1 MYFKIEYIKK
11 GKMQEIVIA
20 AKSVK
25 DAINKFREKKLGIL
39 INIEEFKKPSLTEEI
54 AQKLELSKI
63 DLEEYIAVLEQ
74 MYVMLDAGLAIDMVL
89 GNIKDT
95 IKNKKLKKIFISLEN
110 DIKAGLSLTAAFEK
124 FEKELGKL
132 TTSMIKLGEETGD
145 LARAVKD
152 LSVILHEILDNRKRL
167 KKATRYPMFIVFA
180 MSIAFVIVILF
191 VIPPFKSIFSQLNTE
206 LPLPTRFLLWIEHAI
221 ESYGLYVLGG
231 AIAVFGVIT
240 YLYNTKDEV
249 RYQLDKLILKVY
261 IVGSVI
267 KLAMTG
273 RFVYVLQ
280 RLIDSGIPILDAV
293 DIALNIVENS
303 YIKKQFEHIKN
314 SIVTGGTIKQGFEE
328 SGMFENMTVQ
338 MIAAGEESGS
348 LVLMLQKVSNYYL
361 EKYRYIVDNI
371 AVLIEPILIAAIA
384 GFVMTLALG
393 IFLPM
398 WNLTEAIK

>member
-11 GKMQEIVIA
+11 GKMEETVVS
-20 AKSVK
+20 AKSIK

-39 INIEEFKKPSLTEEI
+39 VNIEEFKKPSLLEEI
-54 AQKLELSKI
+54 IKKLELSKI

-74 MYVMLDAGLAIDMVL
+74 MYVMLDAGLAIDMVI
-89 GNIKDT
+89 GNIKET
-95 IKNKKLKKIFISLEN
+95 IKNKNLKKIFISLEN

-124 FEKELGKL
+124 FEKDLGRL
-132 TTSMIKLGEETGD
+132 TVSMVKLGEETGD

-167 KKATRYPMFIVFA
+167 KKATRYPLFIVFA

-191 VIPPFKSIFSQLNTE
+191 VIPPFKSIFAQLHTQ
-206 LPLPTRFLLWIEHAI
+206 LPLPTRFLLWIEASIQH
-221 ESYGLYVLGG
+221 YGLYILTG
-231 AIAVFGVIT
+231 AAIVFGIIT
-240 YLYNTKDEV
+240 YLYNTNDNV
-249 RYQLDKLILKVY
+249 RLKMDKLLLKIY
-261 IVGSVI
+261 IVGHVI
-267 KLAMTG
+267 RLAMTG
-273 RFVYVLQ
+273 RFIYVLQ

-293 DIALNIVENS
+293 DIALNIIDNT
-303 YIKKQFEHIKN
+303 YMKKQFEHIKN

-348 LVLMLQKVSNYYL
+348 LVLMLEKVSNYYL

-398 WNLTEAIK
+398 WNLTEAIQ

>member
-1 MYFKIEYIKK
+1 MYFKIEYISK
-11 GKMQEIVIA
+11 GKMQEIIIS
-20 AKSVK
+20 AKTAK
-25 DAINKFREKKLGIL
+25 DAISKFRKKNLGVL
-39 INIEEFKKPSLTEEI
+39 MNIEEYKKPSLTEEI
-54 AQKLELSKI
+54 AKKLDLAKI
-63 DLEEYIAVLEQ
+63 DLEEYIAILEQ
-74 MYVMLDAGLAIDMVL
+74 LYVMLDAGLAIDTVI
-89 GNIKDT
+89 GNIKDS
-95 IKNKKLKKIFISLEN
+95 IKNKKLKKIFMSIEN
-110 DIKAGLSLTAAFEK
+110 DIKAGFSLTNAFEK

-145 LARAVKD
+145 LARAIKD

-191 VIPPFKSIFSQLNTE
+191 VIPPFKSIFAQLHSE

-221 ESYGLYVLGG
+221 EAYGLYVLGG
-231 AIAVFGVIT
+231 AVLVFGVIA
-240 YLYNTKDEV
+240 YLYNTRDEV
-249 RYQLDKLILKVY
+249 RYQLDKMILKVY
-261 IVGSVI
+261 IVGPVI
-267 KLAMTG
+267 RLAMTG

-293 DIALNIVENS
+293 DIALNIIDNL
-303 YIKKQFEHIKN
+303 YIKKRFELIKN

-328 SGMFENMTVQ
+328 SGMFENMTIQ
-338 MIAAGEESGS
+338 MISAGEESGS

-384 GFVMTLALG
+384 GFVLTLALG

>member
-1 MYFKIEYIKK
+1 MYFKIEYISK
-11 GKMQEIVIA
+11 GRLNEIVVSA
-20 AKSVK
+20 NSPKQ
-25 DAINKFREKKLGIL
+25 AIEKFRNKKLGI
-39 INIEEFKKPSLTEEI
+39 IKSIEKFDKPSFIGEI
-54 AQKLELSKI
+54 LKKLDISKI
-63 DLEEYIAVLEQ
+63 DLEEYISVLEQ
-74 MYVMLDAGLAIDMVL
+74 MYVMLDAGLAIDML
-89 GNIKDT
+89 IGNIKDT
-95 IKNKKLKKIFISLEN
+95 IKNKKLKEIFVSLEN
-110 DIKAGLSLTAAFEK
+110 DIKAGLSLTVAFEK
-124 FEKELGKL
+124 FERDLGKL

-180 MSIAFVIVILF
+180 MMVAFTVVILF
-191 VIPPFKSIFSQLNTE
+191 VIPPFKSMFAQLHSE
-206 LPLPTRFLLWIEHAI
+206 LPLPTRFLLWIEASIQH
-221 ESYGLYVLGG
+221 YGLYILTG
-231 AIAVFGVIT
+231 AVAVFGVIT
-240 YLYNTKDEV
+240 YLYNTNEKI
-249 RYQLDKLILKVY
+249 RLKMDKLLLKIY
-261 IVGSVI
+261 IVGPVI

-384 GFVMTLALG
+384 GFVLTLALG

>member
-1 MYFKIEYIKK
+1 MYFKIEYISK
-11 GKMQEIVIA
+11 GKMQEIVIS
-20 AKSVK
+20 AKTVK
-25 DAINKFREKKLGIL
+25 DAISKFRKKNLGVL
-39 INIEEFKKPSLTEEI
+39 INIAEYKKPSLAEEI
-54 AQKLELSKI
+54 VKKLDLAKI
-63 DLEEYIAVLEQ
+63 DLEEYIAILDQ
-74 MYVMLDAGLAIDMVL
+74 LYVMLDAGLAIDMVI
-89 GNIKDT
+89 GNIKDS
-95 IKNKKLKKIFISLEN
+95 IKNKQLKKIFISIEN
-110 DIKAGLSLTAAFEK
+110 DIKAGFSLTNAFEK

-132 TTSMIKLGEETGD
+132 TISMIKLGEETGD
-145 LARAVKD
+145 LARAIKD

-180 MSIAFVIVILF
+180 MMVAFTVVILF
-191 VIPPFKSIFSQLNTE
+191 VIPPFKSMFAQLHTE
-206 LPLPTRFLLWIEHAI
+206 LPLPTRFLLWIEATI
-221 ESYGLYVLGG
+221 ENYGMYVLLG
-231 AIAVFGVIT
+231 AVFVFLIIT
-240 YLYNTKDEV
+240 YMYNKDENI
-249 RYQLDKLILKVY
+249 RLKMDKFILKVY
-261 IVGSVI
+261 IVGPVI
-267 KLAMTG
+267 RLAMTG

-293 DIALNIVENS
+293 DIALNIIDNL
-303 YIKKQFEHIKN
+303 YIKKQFELIKN

-338 MIAAGEESGS
+338 MIGAGEESGS

-384 GFVMTLALG
+384 GFVLTLALG

>member
-240 YLYNTKDEV
+240 YLYNTRDEV

-273 RFVYVLQ
+273 RFIYVLQ

>member
-11 GKMQEIVIA
+11 GKMQEIVIS
-20 AKSVK
+20 AKSIK
-25 DAINKFREKKLGIL
+25 DAINKFREKRLGVL
-39 INIEEFKKPSLTEEI
+39 VNIEEFKKPSLLEEI
-54 AQKLELSKI
+54 SKKLELSKI

-74 MYVMLDAGLAIDMVL
+74 MHVMLDAGLSIDLVV

-95 IKNKKLKKIFISLEN
+95 IKNKKLKNIFVSLEN

-132 TTSMIKLGEETGD
+132 TVSMIKLGEETGD
-145 LARAVKD
+145 LARAIKD

-191 VIPPFKSIFSQLNTE
+191 VIPPFKNIFAQLNTE
-206 LPLPTRFLLWIEHAI
+206 LPLPTRFLLWIEASIQH
-221 ESYGLYVLGG
+221 YGLYILVG
-231 AIAVFGVIT
+231 AIVVFGVIT
-240 YLYNTKDEV
+240 YMYNSNENIRLKM
-249 RYQLDKLILKVY
+249 DKLLLKIY
-261 IVGSVI
+261 IVGPVI
-267 KLAMTG
+267 RLAMTG

-293 DIALNIVENS
+293 DIALNIIDNT
-303 YIKKQFEHIKN
+303 YMKKQFEHIKN

-328 SGMFENMTVQ
+328 SKMFENMTVQ

-361 EKYRYIVDNI
+361 DKYRYIVDNI

>member
-1 MYFKIEYIKK
+1 MYFKIEYIKN
-11 GKMQEIVIA
+11 GKMQDIVIS

-25 DAINKFREKKLGIL
+25 DAIKKFREKKLGVI
-39 INIEEFKKPSLTEEI
+39 INIEEFKKPSLFEEI
-54 AQKLELSKI
+54 VKKLDLAKVE
-63 DLEEYIAVLEQ
+63 LEEYIAVLEQ
-74 MYVMLDAGLAIDMVL
+74 MYVMLDAGLAIDMVV

-95 IKNKKLKKIFISLEN
+95 IKNKRLRQIFYSLEN
-110 DIKAGLSLTAAFEK
+110 DIKAGLSLTSAFEK

-132 TTSMIKLGEETGD
+132 TVSMIKLGEETGD
-145 LARAVKD
+145 LASAIKD

-191 VIPPFKSIFSQLNTE
+191 VIPPFKSIFAQLNTE
-206 LPLPTRFLLWIEHAI
+206 LPLPTRFLLWIEASI
-221 ESYGLYVLGG
+221 QEYGLYILLG
-231 AIAVFGVIT
+231 AFVIFGLIT
-240 YLYNTKDEV
+240 YMYNTNENV
-249 RYQLDKLILKVY
+249 RLKMDKLLLKIY
-261 IVGSVI
+261 IVGPVI

-293 DIALNIVENS
+293 DIALNIIDNT
-303 YIKKQFEHIKN
+303 YMKKQFEHIRTA
-314 SIVTGGTIKQGFEE
+314 IVTGGTIKQGFEE
-328 SGMFENMTVQ
+328 SGMFENMSVQ

>member
-1 MYFKIEYIKK
+1 MYFKIEYINK
-11 GKMQEIVIA
+11 GKIEKVIISA
-20 AKSVK
+20 PTVN
-25 DAINKFREKKLGIL
+25 DAIKKFKNRKLGIVKS
-39 INIEEFKKPSLTEEI
+39 IEEYNKPSLLKELME
-54 AQKLELSKI
+54 KFELSKI
-63 DLEEYIAVLEQ
+63 DLEEYISSLDQ
-74 MYVMLDAGLAIDMVL
+74 IYVMLDAGIAVDSIFDD
-89 GNIKDT
+89 IKNNV
-95 IKNKKLKKIFISLEN
+95 KNKKLKKIFTSVAN
-110 DIKAGLSLTAAFEK
+110 DIRAGLSLTAAFEK
-124 FEKELGKL
+124 YENDLGKL
-132 TTSMIKLGEETGD
+132 SVSMIKLGEETGD

-152 LSVILHEILDNRKRL
+152 LATIMHEILDNRKRL

-191 VIPPFKSIFSQLNTE
+191 VIPPFKSIFDQLHSK

-221 ESYGLYVLGG
+221 ADYGLYVLGG
-231 AIAVFGVIT
+231 AVVVFGIIT
-240 YLYNTKDEV
+240 YLYNTRDNV
-249 RYQLDKLILKVY
+249 RLMLDKLILKVY
-261 IVGSVI
+261 IVGPVI

-293 DIALNIVENS
+293 DIALNIIDNT
-303 YIKKQFEHIKN
+303 YIKASFEKIKD

-328 SGMFENMTVQ
+328 SGMFENMTVH
-338 MIAAGEESGS
+338 MVGAGEESGA
-348 LVLMLQKVSNYYL
+348 LVMMLEKVSNYYL

-398 WNLTEAIK
+398 WNLTETIK

>member
-1 MYFKIEYIKK
+1 MYFKIEYIRK
-11 GKMQEIVIA
+11 GKLHETVVSASSLKEAIEKFRKKNLGIIKNVEEFHKSSLIDEIV
-20 AKSVK
+20 
-25 DAINKFREKKLGIL
+25 
-39 INIEEFKKPSLTEEI
+39 
-54 AQKLELSKI
+54 QKLELQKI

-74 MYVMLDAGLAIDMVL
+74 IYVMLDAGLPIDMVL

-95 IKNKKLKKIFISLEN
+95 IKNKKLKKIFSSIEN

-124 FEKELGKL
+124 FEKDLGKL
-132 TTSMIKLGEETGD
+132 TLSMIKLGEETGD

-191 VIPPFKSIFSQLNTE
+191 VIPPFKAIFSQLNSE
-206 LPLPTRFLLWIEHAI
+206 LPLPTRFLLWIESAI
-221 ESYGLYVLGG
+221 QQYGIYILIGAVL
-231 AIAVFGVIT
+231 VFGVIT
-240 YLYNTKDEV
+240 YLYNSNEKV
-249 RYQLDKLILKVY
+249 RLKMDKMILKVY
-261 IVGSVI
+261 IVGPVI

-293 DIALNIVENS
+293 DIALNIIDNS
-303 YIKKQFEHIKN
+303 YMKQQFEHIKN

-348 LVLMLQKVSNYYL
+348 LVLMLQKVSNFYL

-398 WNLTEAIK
+398 WNLTEAMQ

>member
-231 AIAVFGVIT
+231 AIAVFGIIT

>member
-1 MYFKIEYIKK
+1 MYFKIEYISK
-11 GKMQEIVIA
+11 GKMQEIVIS
-20 AKSVK
+20 AKTAK
-25 DAINKFREKKLGIL
+25 DAISKFRKKNLGVL
-39 INIEEFKKPSLTEEI
+39 MNIEEYNKPSFTEEI
-54 AQKLELSKI
+54 AKKLDLAKI
-63 DLEEYIAVLEQ
+63 DLEEYIAILDQ
-74 MYVMLDAGLAIDMVL
+74 LYVMLDAGLAIDMVI
-89 GNIKDT
+89 GNIKDS
-95 IKNKKLKKIFISLEN
+95 IKNKKLKKIFFSIEN
-110 DIKAGLSLTAAFEK
+110 DIKAGFSLTNAFEK

-145 LARAVKD
+145 LARAIKD

-180 MSIAFVIVILF
+180 MMVAFTVVILF
-191 VIPPFKSIFSQLNTE
+191 VIPPFKSLFAQLHTE
-206 LPLPTRFLLWIEHAI
+206 LPLPTRFLLWIEATI
-221 ESYGLYVLGG
+221 ENYGMYVLLG
-231 AIAVFGVIT
+231 AVFVFLIIT
-240 YLYNTKDEV
+240 YMYNKDKNI
-249 RYQLDKLILKVY
+249 RLKMDKFILKVY
-261 IVGSVI
+261 IVGPVI
-267 KLAMTG
+267 RLAMTG

-293 DIALNIVENS
+293 DIALNIIDNL
-303 YIKKQFEHIKN
+303 YIKKQFELIKN

>member
-1 MYFKIEYIKK
+1 MYFKIEYIRK
-11 GKMQEIVIA
+11 GKLHETVVSA
-20 AKSVK
+20 SSLKE
-25 DAINKFREKKLGIL
+25 AIEKFRKKNLGI
-39 INIEEFKKPSLTEEI
+39 IKNVEEFHKPSLIDEI
-54 AQKLELSKI
+54 VQKLELQKI

-74 MYVMLDAGLAIDMVL
+74 IYVMLDAGLPIDMVL

-95 IKNKKLKKIFISLEN
+95 IKNKKLKKIFSSIEN

-124 FEKELGKL
+124 FEKDLGKL
-132 TTSMIKLGEETGD
+132 TLSMIKLGEETGD

-191 VIPPFKSIFSQLNTE
+191 VIPPFKAIFSQLNSE
-206 LPLPTRFLLWIEHAI
+206 LPLPTRFLLWIESAI
-221 ESYGLYVLGG
+221 QQYGIYILIGAVL
-231 AIAVFGVIT
+231 VFGVIT
-240 YLYNTKDEV
+240 YLYNSNEKV
-249 RYQLDKLILKVY
+249 RLKMDKMILKVY
-261 IVGSVI
+261 IVGPVI

-293 DIALNIVENS
+293 DIALNIIDNS
-303 YIKKQFEHIKN
+303 YMKQQFEHIKN

-348 LVLMLQKVSNYYL
+348 LVLMLQKVSNFYL

-398 WNLTEAIK
+398 WNLTEAMQ